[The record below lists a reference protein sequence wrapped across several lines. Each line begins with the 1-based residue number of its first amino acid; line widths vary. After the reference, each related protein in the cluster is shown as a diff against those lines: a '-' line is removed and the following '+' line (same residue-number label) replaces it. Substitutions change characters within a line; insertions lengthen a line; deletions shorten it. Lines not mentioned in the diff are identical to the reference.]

1 MNADEIAATRAALGR
16 SVEVFCEAQRAEV
29 DHAFREA
36 KTKAERDVHKKSAR
50 ALPNFNKPKSSDDP
64 PTTAEALDAV
74 MYPIPEGAP
83 DPFQEDFPPVKTE
96 DEQLGR
102 AA

>member
-1 MNADEIAATRAALGR
+1 MNADEIAAVRATLGR
-16 SVEVFCEAQRAEV
+16 RVEVFCEAQRDEV
-29 DHAFREA
+29 DRTFREA
-36 KTKAERDVHKKSAR
+36 KTKGEREVYNKRAR
-50 ALPNFNKPKSSDDP
+50 ALPNWNKSNDDL
-64 PTTAEALDAV
+64 PTTAAELDAV

-102 AA
+102 PA